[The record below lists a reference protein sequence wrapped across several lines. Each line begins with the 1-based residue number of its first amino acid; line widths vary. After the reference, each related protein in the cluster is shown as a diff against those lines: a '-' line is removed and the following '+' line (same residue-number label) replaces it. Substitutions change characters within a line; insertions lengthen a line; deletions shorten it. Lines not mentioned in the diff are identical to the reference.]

1 MQAVETRRRVG
12 FLMIAIAVFLASF
25 VVVAPRVQA
34 DGGDFSLDFV
44 AAAPNSYNH
53 ATGGGAYDDRTVGA
67 SNDIVESLQGGDFT
81 CGDTVTYLL
90 HISNSATPTA
100 LNQTLAFGMSFAAD
114 TTGQSGAAHSAVTS
128 VQMNYG
134 PVSGGDGAGGT
145 DSAISDDGGSTVSW
159 TSALN
164 GQLFTAKS
172 TVDLQFTVT
181 DLEAGETVVVRVDT
195 TLACD
200 PGASP
205 TGNLQASLTDSRV
218 VAEDGTTV
226 SKRITTGSGNQ
237 TIPFQKLGEL
247 IVVPQPGEIIVVKQT
262 LPESATPLFNFT
274 STWGAFQLGDGDTT
288 SSGVIDA
295 GSYFV
300 SETPTDG
307 WTLFSSVCDDGSPVS
322 NIDVADG
329 ETVTCTFVN
338 QLIPLIPASVSVSPG
353 TCAWIDES
361 SVTDVSFT
369 VDPGATLTIMLGDVV
384 IGTYTASGSIEV
396 GPGDY
401 TWTATAANGY
411 EIDGSASGNFTAISC
426 EIPPEIVTVDVTV
439 GTCVYIDSE
448 SRTGVTA
455 SINPSG
461 AATIVVDGT
470 MNLTIDGQTLTVTP
484 GDHSWT
490 AVAAEGYV
498 LEGTSG
504 ADFTTEAC
512 PPPGSIGDTVWHD
525 LNANGVQDAGEPGI
539 ADITVS
545 LLVDGGVI
553 AITTTDGSGNYLF
566 EGLGEGDYVVGFA
579 IPDPWVA
586 TTPDAGDDATDS
598 DIDPAGKA
606 PAVTLGVGED
616 NLTVDAGL
624 VRPSTITVEKVT
636 NPVAAGSFAFTG
648 DIEADLANGESAF
661 STVLPGTY
669 TVSESIPDGWA
680 LVDISCTTGG
690 TGDLATATATYT
702 VASGDSV
709 TCTYTNTNVGTIIVA
724 KATDTATEDRF
735 DFTVGEDSF
744 DLGSGES
751 IELELPSGIYTITE
765 DLLLVDGWDLALIV
779 CSGEPTVD
787 GNSVSLFV
795 PPAQTVGCTFVNT
808 QAEVPLGLVGDF
820 VWNDVD
826 ANGIQDANESGVA
839 NVGVDLL
846 DATSGSVL
854 LSTTTND
861 AGVYVIANVPEG
873 DYIMQFSVPEPWVFS
888 PADVGSD
895 DTRDSDVAE
904 VVGVSAGAAGLLTGA
919 SSSVLAAGGTVG
931 RTALFSLVGGATN
944 VTIDAGVFQLVVL
957 PEPPVSNPE
966 TPVVTP
972 PVTIAPTVDDTK
984 VLGIQTTLPQTGFAD
999 WQAGVLA
1006 VALVLAG
1013 VGMLMA
1019 FRKEEDI
1026 IYMTSGFSGRLGL

>member
-12 FLMIAIAVFLASF
+12 FLLIAIAVLLASF

-34 DGGDFSLDFV
+34 AGGDFGLDFV
-44 AAAPNSYNH
+44 AAEPTSYSH
-53 ATGGGAYDDRTVGA
+53 VTGGGAFGA
-67 SNDIVESLQGGDFT
+67 GITNVDVVESLEGGDFS
-81 CGDTVTYLL
+81 CGDTVSYLL
-90 HISNSATPTA
+90 KVVNSATPSA
-100 LNQTLAFGMSFAAD
+100 ANQTLAFSLSFDAD
-114 TTGQSGAAHSAVTS
+114 TTGQSGAAHVAVTN
-128 VQMNYG
+128 VAINYDVG
-134 PVSGGDGAGGT
+134 DTAIIDNGNSTIANSSWSQNGALFQSG
-145 DSAISDDGGSTVSW
+145 SH
-159 TSALN
+159 L
-164 GQLFTAKS
+164 
-172 TVDLQFTVT
+172 DLSFQVT
-181 DLEAGETVVVRVDT
+181 NMEAGETVVVRVDT
-195 TLACD
+195 TLGCD
-200 PGASP
+200 PGSAP
-205 TGNLQASLTDSRV
+205 TGNLHASLSGSAV
-218 VAEDGTTV
+218 VVEDGGSV
-226 SKRITTGSGNQ
+226 VPPDPISQGSGRQ
-237 TIPFQKLGEL
+237 DITFKVKGLAIP
-247 IVVPQPGEIIVVKQT
+247 PASGEIIVVKQT
-262 LPESATPLFNFT
+262 LPDGATPLFNFT
-274 STWGAFQLGDGDTT
+274 SDWGAFRLGDGHTT
-288 SSGVIDA
+288 SSGDIDA

-322 NIDVADG
+322 NINVGEG

-338 QLIPLIPASVSVSPG
+338 KLIPLIPASVSVSPG
-353 TCAWIDES
+353 TCDWIDES

-411 EIDGSASGNFTAISC
+411 EINGSASGNFTAISC
-426 EIPPEIVTVDVTV
+426 EIPPQIVTVDVTV
-439 GTCVYIDSE
+439 GTCGYIDGE
-448 SRTGVTA
+448 SRTDVIA
-455 SINPSG
+455 SIDPSG
-461 AATIVVDGT
+461 AATIVIDGT
-470 MNLTIDGQTLTVTP
+470 MNLTIDGQTLALAP

-525 LNANGVQDAGEPGI
+525 LNANGVQDAGEPGT
-539 ADITVS
+539 AGITVS
-545 LLVDGGVI
+545 LLVDGGII
-553 AITTTDGSGNYLF
+553 ATTTTDASGNYLF
-566 EGLGEGDYVVGFA
+566 EGLGEGDYVVAFA

-680 LVDISCTTGG
+680 LIDISCTTGG

-751 IELELPSGIYTITE
+751 IELDLPSGIYTITE
-765 DLLLVDGWDLALIV
+765 DLLLVDGWDLASIV

-808 QAEVPLGLVGDF
+808 QAEVPLGVVGDF

-826 ANGIQDANESGVA
+826 GNGIQDANESGVA

-854 LSTTTND
+854 LSTTTNA
-861 AGVYVIANVPEG
+861 AGVYVVANVPEG
-873 DYIMQFSVPEPWVFS
+873 DYVMQFAVPEPWVFS
-888 PADVGSD
+888 PADAGSD
-895 DTRDSDVAE
+895 DAADSDVVE

-931 RTALFSLVGGATN
+931 RTALISLVGGATN

-957 PEPPVSNPE
+957 PEPPISNPE

-1026 IYMTSGFSGRLGL
+1026 IYMTSGFSDRLGL

>member
-1 MQAVETRRRVG
+1 
-12 FLMIAIAVFLASF
+12 MIAIAVLLASF

-34 DGGDFSLDFV
+34 AGGDFGLDFV

-53 ATGGGAYDDRTVGA
+53 ATGGGAFNDRTVGV
-67 SNDIVESLQGGDFT
+67 NDDIVESLQGGNFT

-90 HISNSATPTA
+90 RVTNTATPSHPV
-100 LNQTLAFGMSFAAD
+100 QTLKFHMSFLAD
-114 TTGQSGAAHSAVTS
+114 TTGQPGAAHSAVTK
-128 VQMNYG
+128 VALNYG
-134 PVSGGDGAGGT
+134 VGDTG
-145 DSAISDDGGSTVSW
+145 ISDDGGSAITNQS
-159 TSALN
+159 SSLSKP
-164 GQLFTAKS
+164 LFTKGA
-172 TVDLQFTVT
+172 TLELDFNVT
-181 DLEAGETVVVRVDT
+181 DMEAGEKVVVRVDT

-200 PGASP
+200 PGSRP
-205 TGNLQASLTDSRV
+205 TGNLQASLTGAQVIDPV
-218 VAEDGTTV
+218 N
-226 SKRITTGSGNQ
+226 SKITSGSGNQ
-237 TIPFQKLGEL
+237 TIPFQKIGEL

-262 LPESATPLFNFT
+262 LPDGATPLFNFT
-274 STWGAFQLGDGDTT
+274 SSWGAFQLGDGHTT
-288 SSGVIDA
+288 SSGSLDA
-295 GSYFV
+295 GTYYV
-300 SETPTDG
+300 SETPADG
-307 WTLFSSVCDDGSPVS
+307 WTLYSSVCDDGSPVS
-322 NIDVADG
+322 NINLGEG

-338 QLIPLIPASVSVSPG
+338 ELIPLIPASVSVSPG
-353 TCAWIDES
+353 TCAWINES

-384 IGTYTASGSIEV
+384 IGTYTASGTIEV

-401 TWTATAANGY
+401 TWTATAATGY
-411 EIDGSASGNFTAISC
+411 EISGSASGNFTAISC

-439 GTCVYIDSE
+439 GTCSYIDGE
-448 SRTGVTA
+448 SLTGVTA
-455 SINPSG
+455 SIDPSG
-461 AATIVVDGT
+461 AATIVIDGT
-470 MNLTIDGQTLTVTP
+470 MDLTIDGQTLTVTP

-525 LNANGVQDAGEPGI
+525 LNANGVQDADEPGI
-539 ADITVS
+539 ADIAVS
-545 LLVDGGVI
+545 LLVDGGII
-553 AITTTDGSGNYLF
+553 ATATTDASGNYLF
-566 EGLGEGDYVVGFA
+566 EGLGEGDYVVAFA

-586 TTPDAGDDATDS
+586 TTQDAGDDAADS
-598 DIDPAGKA
+598 DIDPSGNA

-636 NPVAAGSFAFTG
+636 SPVAAGSFAFTG
-648 DIEADLANGESAF
+648 DIEADLANGQSAF
-661 STVLPGTY
+661 SSVLPGTY

-690 TGDLATATATYT
+690 TGDLTTATATYT

-751 IELELPSGIYTITE
+751 IELDLPSGIYTITE
-765 DLLLVDGWDLALIV
+765 DLLLLDGWDLASIV

-808 QAEVPLGLVGDF
+808 QAEVPLGVVGDF

-826 ANGIQDANESGVA
+826 GNGIQDANESGVA

-854 LSTTTND
+854 LSTTTNE

-873 DYIMQFSVPEPWVFS
+873 DYVMQFSVPEPWVFS
-888 PADVGSD
+888 PADAGSD
-895 DTRDSDVAE
+895 DAADSDVVE
-904 VVGVSAGAAGLLTGA
+904 VVGVNAGAAGLMTGA
-919 SSSVLAAGGTVG
+919 STSVLAAGGTVG
-931 RTALFSLVGGATN
+931 RTALFSLVAGATN
-944 VTIDAGVFQLVVL
+944 VTLDAGIFELLVL
-957 PEPPVSNPE
+957 PEPPISNPE

-972 PVTIAPTVDDTK
+972 PAPTVDDTK

-1013 VGMLMA
+1013 AGVLMA

-1026 IYMTSGFSGRLGL
+1026 IYMTSGFSDRLGL